1 MYARSLTLFLAA
13 VTATAHAGN
22 IAASENQGVH
32 AALCAF
38 VTMLGRNVEV
48 TTIEPLHTAAYELI
62 QELNFTLSSPTW
74 QQKFYT
80 NAEREEVH
88 ADASKAGVKTMGG
101 DKYWEHWKKAAESFK
116 KGTDNKRVKEVF
128 DGDVSETAKQLGQ
141 AEIAVLAEE
150 LNSLQQHY
158 KTPSQ
163 AAQDLTAEKAKQI
176 IAEAVTGEPNGKLN
190 SITADKVFGGSIS
203 STARAAA
210 CTVKDATPSPV
221 TVLAALACV
230 CQSDNADT
238 ITDGACGN
246 QAATAAAWNSDGG
259 AVAAS
264 VYQTLG
270 RTCGGHTAGPVTVQ
284 EIKQAVKHVRQLINS
299 GASDGQ
305 LGAFRS
311 DCTGRSNAGMC
322 IKFTNLATA
331 GETAIKPM
339 KWLAELEDLAEAME
353 AKAAAAAAVSRLNL
367 QLKTKETAAQVAIK
381 KSKTFAATFPAPAP
395 VAQPTPKTDLK
406 NKCEAH
412 NKSKT
417 ACLGAKCAWK
427 GQKED
432 DGQCTPTEAQVAE
445 QEKQKDGAEGAD
457 GTAGTT
463 EKCKGKL
470 EPEYTEAPEC
480 KWENNA
486 CKDSSILVNKKFA
499 LSLVSAA
506 FMVLLF

>member
-1 MYARSLTLFLAA
+1 MYASSFTLLLAA
-13 VTATAHAGN
+13 VTATVHAGN
-22 IAASENQGVH
+22 IAASENKGVH

-48 TTIEPLHTAAYELI
+48 ETIEPLHTAAYELI
-62 QELNFTLSSPTW
+62 QELNFTLPSPVW
-74 QQKFYT
+74 KQKFYT
-80 NAEREEVH
+80 NSEREEVH
-88 ADASKAGVKTMGG
+88 ADADKAGVTTMGG
-101 DKYWEHWKKAAESFK
+101 VKYLELWKKAAESFK
-116 KGTDNKRVKEVF
+116 KGSYNKRVKEAIE
-128 DGDVSETAKQLGQ
+128 GDISETAKRLGQ

-158 KTPSQ
+158 KPPSQ

-176 IAEAVTGEPNGKLN
+176 IAVAITGEPNGKLN

-210 CTVKDATPSPV
+210 CTVKTTPPSPI

-230 CQSDNADT
+230 CQKDSSDT

-246 QAATAAAWNSDGG
+246 QAAQAAAWNSGGG

-270 RTCGGHTAGPVTVQ
+270 KTCGGHSQTPVTAQ
-284 EIKQAVKHVRQLINS
+284 EIKQSVQHVRQLINT

-311 DCTGRSNAGMC
+311 DCTGKSNAGMC
-322 IKFTNLATA
+322 IKFTNLATT
-331 GETAIKPM
+331 GEAAIKPM
-339 KWLAELEDLAEAME
+339 KWLADLQGLAEAME
-353 AKAAAAAAVSRLNL
+353 AKAAAAGEVARLNL
-367 QLKTKETAAQVAIK
+367 QLKIKETAAKVAIK
-381 KSKTFAATFPAPAP
+381 KAKTFAGTFPGTAH

-432 DGQCTPTEAQVAE
+432 DGPCSPSEAQVAE
-445 QEKQKDGAEGAD
+445 HSKQKDGGA
-457 GTAGTT
+457 TAVTT
-463 EKCKGKL
+463 EKCKEKP
-470 EPEYTEAPEC
+470 EPECTKAPEC
-480 KWENNA
+480 KWEGKE
-486 CKDSSILVNKKFA
+486 CKDSSFLVDMKLA
-499 LSLVSAA
+499 LNMVAA
-506 FMVLLF
+506 FVAFPF